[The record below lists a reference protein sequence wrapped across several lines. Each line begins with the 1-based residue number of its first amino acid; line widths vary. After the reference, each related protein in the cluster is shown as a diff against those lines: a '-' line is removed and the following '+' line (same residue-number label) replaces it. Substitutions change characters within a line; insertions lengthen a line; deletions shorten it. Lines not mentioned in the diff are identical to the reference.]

1 MSSSPNMTTTINS
14 TIPNRTE
21 WYEQGETLFCAC
33 EFLGVRDILQ
43 CAATSNS
50 LRTALISS
58 DKAAR
63 FWSAYVDNNITKNI
77 ASAVNM
83 SLDNNAPIEPINMS
97 VNYYIQTLKRL
108 LTGQVERLEQVYT
121 HMYIYACKHAY
132 IYIYIYSR

>member
-1 MSSSPNMTTTINS
+1 MTTTINS

-63 FWSAYVDNNITKNI
+63 FWSAYVDNIITKNI

-83 SLDNNAPIEPINMS
+83 SLDNNAPIEPINLS

-108 LTGQVERLEQVYT
+108 LTGQVERLEQVYI

-132 IYIYIYSR
+132 IYIYTVDNSGILI

>member
-1 MSSSPNMTTTINS
+1 MTTTINS

-21 WYEQGETLFCAC
+21 WYEQGETLYCAC

-50 LRTALISS
+50 LRTALIGS

-63 FWSAYVDNNITKNI
+63 FWSAYVDNMITKNI

-83 SLDNNAPIEPINMS
+83 SLDNNAPIEPINLS

-108 LTGQVERLEQVYT
+108 LTGQVERLEQVY
-121 HMYIYACKHAY
+121 IYTCTYMHAY
-132 IYIYIYSR
+132 IHICIYIYSR